1 MESRKSAH
9 KYKDTTDDWN
19 DDSSCTL
26 TSLPVSDLILAAHSV
41 PATGTVKLLHLLLGL
56 ASALACNAKSWDTA
70 NPVASS

>member
-26 TSLPVSDLILAAHSV
+26 TSLPVSDLEKFQRLIFIDSV
-41 PATGTVKLLHLLLGL
+41 KQNDNGFRDFYRPCVTLIIT
-56 ASALACNAKSWDTA
+56 
-70 NPVASS
+70 